1 MIDRNLDCQRALQG
15 ITIPNSLAWSPNGR
29 TMYFS
34 DTPTMRIMAYD
45 YDPESGALMTG
56 RLFADLTGHPGRP
69 DGSTVDA
76 DGCLW
81 NAEVRGSRVVR
92 YTPEG
97 KVDRVITLPVS
108 GVTSC
113 AFGGPGM
120 RTLYITT
127 ATQRLTEQE
136 LAQEPLA
143 GGLFAVD
150 VGVSGL
156 AETPF
161 KG

>member
-1 MIDRNLDCQRALQG
+1 
-15 ITIPNSLAWSPNGR
+15 
-29 TMYFS
+29 MYFS
-34 DTPTMRIMAYD
+34 DTPTLKIMAYD
-45 YDPESGALMTG
+45 YDPGSASISGE
-56 RLFADLTGHPGRP
+56 RLFADLSSHPGRP
-69 DGSTVDA
+69 DGSTVDV

-92 YTPEG
+92 YTPQG
-97 KVDRVITLPVS
+97 KVDRIVELPVS

-113 AFGGPGM
+113 AFGGAGM

-127 ATQRLTEQE
+127 ATQRLSEQE
-136 LAQEPLA
+136 LAREPLA

-150 VGVSGL
+150 VGVAGL

-161 KG
+161 MG